1 MATVTLKGKSGKAYE
16 FEVYGLDSNL
26 NAVAGVYAVTGRRVM
41 ITETAQD
48 SYSHTAI
55 YFGQTSDLDDRFSD
69 HHKADCFKDHG
80 ANSLCFHADG
90 DDQSRLAKES
100 DLIEAAYNPPCNN

>member
-1 MATVTLKGKSGKAYE
+1 MTTVTFTGSSGTKYA
-16 FEVYGLDSNL
+16 FDVLGLDSNF
-26 NAVAGVYAVTGRRVM
+26 NAVAGVYVVTDRH
-41 ITETAQD
+41 ETAQGN
-48 SYSHTAI
+48 YTHTVI
-55 YFGQTSDLDDRFSD
+55 YFGQTDDLDDRFSD

-100 DLIEAAYNPPCNN
+100 DLIKAAYNPPCNN